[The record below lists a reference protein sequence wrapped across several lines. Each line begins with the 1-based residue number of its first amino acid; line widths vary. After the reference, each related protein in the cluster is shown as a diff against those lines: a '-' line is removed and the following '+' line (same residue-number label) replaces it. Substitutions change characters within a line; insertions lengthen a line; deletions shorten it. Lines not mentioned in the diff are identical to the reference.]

1 MKIQTFCFF
10 TLKIHRTKEFWFH
23 ENEFLN
29 LFKKMDLNKIKAT
42 LESALQLLNKELGTE
57 ILNQTK
63 EEYLRVINEIQQ
75 ALKEF
80 A

>member
-1 MKIQTFCFF
+1 
-10 TLKIHRTKEFWFH
+10 
-23 ENEFLN
+23 
-29 LFKKMDLNKIKAT
+29 MDSNKIKAT

-57 ILNQTK
+57 IVNQTK

-80 A
+80 E